1 MNTIDK
7 KIILVAEDESRLRN
21 VLKDK
26 LTLEGFIVF
35 EAKDGEEGLKLA
47 LSEYPDLMLVDI
59 YMPNMDGLKMLRKIR
74 EDNRGKKIKFIILT
88 NADDTDKIAEA
99 MQVAGVE
106 DDKTFDYYVKSDI
119 KMEDVIAKVKGKLG
133 L

>member
-1 MNTIDK
+1 MDK
-7 KIILVAEDESRLRN
+7 KIILVTEDESRLRN

-59 YMPNMDGLKMLRKIR
+59 FMPKMDGLTMLRKIR
-74 EDNRGKKIKFIILT
+74 EDSRGKKIKFIILT
-88 NADDTDKIAEA
+88 NADETDKIAEA

-133 L
+133 